1 MSTQTRKSDT
11 IEEQFVAHEHQEIV
25 QGLDRLLKVAAET
38 DRLAVPDL
46 VHELNAVLH
55 WLEQSLEPHTAWEER
70 WLHPRL
76 DDDAAN
82 HLATSMLAFQHRQI
96 RQRIEALR
104 TRRDAIVAEGS
115 HVRPRDIAPRLYGL
129 EAVIRMHL
137 EGEDRVVTTSWR
149 AEATRLSKLA
159 DPGERGTGAC
169 RASLPPSGSIG

>member
-1 MSTQTRKSDT
+1 MSTQTRRADT
-11 IEEQFVAHEHQEIV
+11 IEERFVAQEHQEIV
-25 QGLDRLLKVAAET
+25 QGLDRLLKVAEET

-76 DDDAAN
+76 DEYAA
-82 HLATSMLAFQHRQI
+82 HRLPTSMLTFQHRQI
-96 RQRIEALR
+96 RRRIEELR

-115 HVRPRDIAPRLYGL
+115 HVRPRDLAARLYGL

-137 EGEDRVVTTSWR
+137 EGEDRIVATIL
-149 AEATRLSKLA
+149 EAGPAVSG
-159 DPGERGTGAC
+159 PG
-169 RASLPPSGSIG
+169 